1 MTAEVI
7 DSITKYRG
15 LKGTFQRDEITGVLH
30 WNPSDSEMV
39 DLIILAKEEK
49 TPDVKDDIEGQL
61 KIAEQTSKELIQEQ
75 EEERKRKEK
84 IQRKRELKRQA
95 KKQKT
100 ATASTP
106 SIAETTISDA
116 DAVAESPSAKDDGLD
131 IDEKSVSGSI
141 DVSSDAAESSTDGT
155 VSIIRENTPD
165 YTNQNLGSA
174 APRSHSERG
183 RWNTVQR
190 GSQLNRRG
198 RGGFQ
203 VGPFQPGVRQHQVM
217 AFPHHDYRVRF
228 PLHPSQMQLLTF
240 TVASISSLHWTS
252 SPPIRDVT
260 TNLTIY

>member
-1 MTAEVI
+1 LTPEVI

-39 DLIILAKEEK
+39 DLITLSKEEK
-49 TPDVKDDIEGQL
+49 TPDVKEDIEEQL

-84 IQRKRELKRQA
+84 LQRKRELKRQA

-106 SIAETTISDA
+106 STAETTKSAA
-116 DAVAESPSAKDDGLD
+116 DAAAESPSAKDYGFDS
-131 IDEKSVSGSI
+131 DEKSVSGSI
-141 DVSSDAAESSTDGT
+141 DVLSDAAESSMDGT
-155 VSIIRENTPD
+155 VSVVQETTPD
-165 YTNQNLGSA
+165 YTNQSSGSA
-174 APRSHSERG
+174 ASRSHSERV

-190 GSQLNRRG
+190 GSQLNRGG

-203 VGPFQPGVRQHQVM
+203 TGHFQPGIQQHHMMV
-217 AFPHHDYRVRF
+217 FPHHNYRVRF
-228 PLHPSQMQLLTF
+228 LPHPSQ
-240 TVASISSLHWTS
+240 IH
-252 SPPIRDVT
+252 
-260 TNLTIY
+260 